1 MEQFTRGELLRRAG
15 SVAASIGLAGGGAGR
30 LFYGPLKFKGRE
42 LKGDLSIIQW
52 AHFVPAYDAWLGD
65 YARAWGQQNDV
76 QVTIDHINNQLLQAR
91 ATAEVAAQSGHDLF
105 EHLAPPASFEDQVI
119 DHRPIVE
126 EITHKVGKIGSLGRR
141 STYNPR
147 TKKWFG
153 LTHGYTPNPVV
164 YRHDYWNGVGTAPY
178 TWEDVLKA
186 APKLKAAGHPI
197 GIGMSNEIDSNMALM
212 SLMISFGSYIQDE
225 HARVT
230 INSKHTVEALKY
242 MAELYRRG
250 MTSEVFGW
258 VVGIAVEQGRFAD
271 RMSQS
276 SEGLWV
282 DGLAC
287 KERKSSCGRTG
298 IVRGPVRGEK
308 GGRPPK
314 GRDRV
319 MK

>member
-30 LFYGPLKFKGRE
+30 VFYGPLKFKGRE

-153 LTHGYTPNPVV
+153 LTHGSSPGRCRSTRSIRP
-164 YRHDYWNGVGTAPY
+164 APSP
-178 TWEDVLKA
+178 D
-186 APKLKAAGHPI
+186 
-197 GIGMSNEIDSNMALM
+197 
-212 SLMISFGSYIQDE
+212 SFGSSGCPPRT
-225 HARVT
+225 AP
-230 INSKHTVEALKY
+230 
-242 MAELYRRG
+242 RG
-250 MTSEVFGW
+250 CS
-258 VVGIAVEQGRFAD
+258 ASAPRPA
-271 RMSQS
+271 
-276 SEGLWV
+276 GL
-282 DGLAC
+282 L
-287 KERKSSCGRTG
+287 
-298 IVRGPVRGEK
+298 
-308 GGRPPK
+308 RPSASPH
-314 GRDRV
+314 GA
-319 MK
+319 